1 MISVKNLSFQYEGMQ
16 RKTLDSVSFSISPG
30 ETVAIVGHNGSGKST
45 LAKHLNALLLPSEG
59 SVTVFGMPTS
69 DPEQIIPIRQK
80 IGMVFQNPDN
90 QLVTTI
96 VEEDV
101 AFGPENLGIP
111 PQEIRG
117 RVDAALKQVG
127 MLDFAKAASH
137 SLSGGQKQR
146 IAIAGALAMQPEVLI
161 LDESTAM
168 LDPAGRKEIL
178 DTVFQLRQ
186 EKNMTVILITQYMDE
201 AARFDR
207 ILVMSEGRLVMDGMP
222 QEIFSERELLHSY
235 GLEVPVPVQL
245 ALDLKDAGVPI
256 SEVPLNIDEVT
267 ESICRSF
274 LKN

>member
-1 MISVKNLSFQYEGMQ
+1 MISVKNLSFQYEGVQ

-59 SVTVFGMPTS
+59 SITVFGMPTS

-80 IGMVFQNPDN
+80 VGMVFQNPDN

-111 PQEIRG
+111 PQEIRR
-117 RVDAALKQVG
+117 RVDAALGQVG

-207 ILVMSEGRLVMDGMP
+207 ILVMSEGRLVMDGTP

-245 ALDLKDAGVPI
+245 ALDLKEAGVPI